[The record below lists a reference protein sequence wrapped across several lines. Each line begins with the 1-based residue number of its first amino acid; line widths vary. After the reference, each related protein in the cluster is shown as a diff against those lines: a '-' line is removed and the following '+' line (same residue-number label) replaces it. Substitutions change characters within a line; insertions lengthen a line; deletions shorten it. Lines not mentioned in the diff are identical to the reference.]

1 MCSEEM
7 KSEEEIL
14 EALRNSRGFSIDLDP
29 RTESKMR
36 QAVFERIDERARVAD
51 WLLRPLWRPV
61 LAVLLPFATGLAFGQ
76 SDYLI
81 EAPLP
86 TDPKQTVNL
95 VTSIDAADE
104 LLEYF
109 AAHVDAEVEVEVE
122 VEDVE

>member
-1 MCSEEM
+1 MRSEEM

-14 EALRNSRGFSIDLDP
+14 KELRNSRGLSIDLDP

-36 QAVFERIDERARVAD
+36 RTVFERIDERARFAD

-61 LAVLLPFATGLAFGQ
+61 LAALLPFATGLAFGQ

-86 TDPKQTVNL
+86 AGPEQTFNL

-109 AAHVDAEVEVEVE
+109 AAQVE